1 MKTRVS
7 TAPKLPQRQSLV
19 TQTVESLREGL
30 ENGHWEGHLPGERE
44 LCEALQVSRRTLRA
58 ALEELQRHG
67 WLAVSGRQRRKIQQA
82 PKAPRQM
89 KTSKIIGVLSSASF
103 LTMPPHIAFVMD
115 TLRSKLT
122 AAGYE
127 VRIYAQPACYTASP
141 ARALEKFFAEHP
153 ATAWVVLSAQL
164 PMQRWLAAKGLPC
177 FLMGSPGQGIALPSL
192 DMDFH
197 AACHHAGTMLWR
209 KGHRRIA
216 FVVPKGQYGGD
227 IASEDGLRAALA
239 SLPGTQ
245 LRVIRHDTTVPH
257 LCRMLD
263 EALRG
268 PDGPTAFFVARPPF
282 VITTMMHLMRRGKR
296 IPQDV
301 AVLSRDNDPTLD
313 STTPTVCRYGVEPRQ
328 LASRVVLAVRQ
339 LAENGSSP
347 SGSVKLMPN
356 YMPGETV

>member
-30 ENGHWEGHLPGERE
+30 EKGHWEGHLPGERE

-58 ALEELQRHG
+58 ALEELQRQG
-67 WLAVSGRQRRKIQQA
+67 WLKVSGRQRREIQQA
-82 PKAPRQM
+82 PKAPRPP
-89 KTSKIIGVLSSASF
+89 KTSKVIGVLTSASI
-103 LTMPPHIAFVMD
+103 LTMAPHIAYVMD

-122 AAGYE
+122 AAGYA
-127 VRIYAQPACYTASP
+127 VRVHAQPGCYTASP
-141 ARALEKFFAEHP
+141 ARALEKFFSEHP
-153 ATAWVVLSAQL
+153 ATAWVVLSAEL

-177 FLMGSPGQGIALPSL
+177 FLMGSPGKGISLPSL

-227 IASEDGLRAALA
+227 IASEEGLRSALA
-239 SLPGTQ
+239 SLPGTK
-245 LRVIRHDTTVPH
+245 LRVLRHDTTVPN
-257 LCRMLD
+257 LCRTLD
-263 EALRG
+263 DALRG
-268 PDGPTAFFVARPPF
+268 PDAPTAYFVARPSF

-313 STTPTVCRYGVEPRQ
+313 ATTPTICRYGVEPRQ

-339 LAENGSSP
+339 LAENGSAA
-347 SGSVKLMPN
+347 SGSVKLMPS